1 MRTFLKTFSGVEA
14 LSLEMIL
21 MDEGHVN
28 DMQMYPLLPCL
39 RVAFSLEQIDSRH
52 AYLRPGI
59 SSVLEIIIPLGSNLQ
74 RLSTDSLE

>member
-1 MRTFLKTFSGVEA
+1 MEA

-39 RVAFSLEQIDSRH
+39 SGFSLEQIDSRH

-59 SSVLEIIIPLGSNLQ
+59 SSVLEIITPLGSNLQ